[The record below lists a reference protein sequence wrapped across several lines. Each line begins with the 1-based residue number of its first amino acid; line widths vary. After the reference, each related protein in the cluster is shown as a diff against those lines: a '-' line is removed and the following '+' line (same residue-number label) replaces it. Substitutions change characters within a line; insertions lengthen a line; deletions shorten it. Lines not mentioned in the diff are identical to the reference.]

1 MKKIK
6 FGLKLWSTNIE
17 LIDQATHLIDEKIFD
32 YIELFVILDTQIE
45 PFIIDVPY
53 IIHIP
58 HEKFGV
64 NIGDASKKEYN
75 LQKIDES
82 ITWAN
87 RLNARYLILH
97 AGYGSIE
104 DAKDVLREI
113 ADDRL
118 LIENMPKVGL
128 NDELL
133 IGYSPAQI
141 EELIGD
147 NDAGLCL
154 DLNHAA
160 KAAVSLGVDYR
171 GYVRDF
177 SVFDPKMFHISDGTL
192 DNEKDEHLNIGE
204 GDYDFDYLLH
214 CVLGSASGLVTV
226 ETPRV
231 YQDSLGEDLRNV
243 LVLKDILSKTK
254 SDYAEGVKIYV
265 GETL

>member
-1 MKKIK
+1 MRNALK
-6 FGLKLWSTNIE
+6 FGIKLWSINTN
-17 LIDQATHLIDEKIFD
+17 LIDQAVHLIDEEVFD
-32 YIELFVILDTQIE
+32 YIELMVIPDSEIK
-45 PFIIDVPY
+45 PFLIDIPY

-64 NIGDASKKEYN
+64 NIGDPAAKECS
-75 LQKIDES
+75 LQKINES

-87 RLNARYLILH
+87 RLNAKYLILH
-97 AGYGSIE
+97 AGHGSMKH
-104 DAKDVLREI
+104 ATDVLREI

-118 LIENMPKVGL
+118 LIENVPKVGL
-128 NDELL
+128 NDEPM

-147 NDAGLCL
+147 GDRGLCL

-171 GYVRDF
+171 GYVQDF

-214 CVLGSASGLVTV
+214 CVLSSASGLVTV
-226 ETPRV
+226 ETPRM
-231 YQDSLGEDLRNV
+231 YQGSLDEDMRNV
-243 LVLKDILSKTK
+243 LALEDILLKTK
-254 SDYAEGVKIYV
+254 RDYADG
-265 GETL
+265 T

>member
-32 YIELFVILDTQIE
+32 YIELFVIPDTQIK
-45 PFIIDVPY
+45 PFLIDVPY

-87 RLNARYLILH
+87 RLNAKYLILH
-97 AGYGSIE
+97 AGHGSME
-104 DAKDVLREI
+104 HATDVLRGI

-118 LIENMPKVGL
+118 LIENVPKVGL
-128 NDELL
+128 NDEPM

-147 NDAGLCL
+147 GDRGLCL

-160 KAAVSLGVDYR
+160 KAAVSLGVDYKE
-171 GYVRDF
+171 YVKGFLRF
-177 SVFDPKMFHISDGTL
+177 EPKMFHVSDGML
-192 DNEKDEHLNIGE
+192 SEERDEHLGIGE
-204 GDYDFDYLLH
+204 GEYDLGYFLQ
-214 CVLGSASGLVTV
+214 CVKDNSSGLVTL
-226 ETPRV
+226 ETPRLN
-231 YQDSLGEDLRNV
+231 QKSLYEDIQNLN
-243 LVLKDILSKTK
+243 
-254 SDYAEGVKIYV
+254 KIKIMQ
-265 GETL
+265 LQ

>member
-1 MKKIK
+1 MGNLRVLWLWHYLNNKMKKIK
-6 FGLKLWSTNIE
+6 FGLKLWSTNIG
-17 LIDQATHLIDEKIFD
+17 LIDQAIHLIDEKIFD
-32 YIELFVILDTQIE
+32 YIELFVIPDTQIS
-45 PFIIDVPY
+45 PFMVDVSY

-64 NIGDASKKEYN
+64 NIGDAIKKEYN

-82 ITWAN
+82 IAWAD

-97 AGYGSIE
+97 AGHGSMKH
-104 DAKDVLREI
+104 ATDVLREI

-118 LIENMPKVGL
+118 LIENVPKVGL
-128 NDELL
+128 NDELM

-147 NDAGLCL
+147 GDRGLCL

-171 GYVRDF
+171 EYVQDF

-204 GDYDFDYLLH
+204 GDYDFDYLLQ

-226 ETPRV
+226 ETPRMHKG
-231 YQDSLGEDLRNV
+231 SLNEDIQNV
-243 LVLKDILSKTK
+243 LTLKGTMT
-254 SDYAEGVKIYV
+254 V
-265 GETL
+265 

>member
-17 LIDQATHLIDEKIFD
+17 LIDQATHLIDEKIFA
-32 YIELFVILDTQIE
+32 YIELFVIPDTQIK
-45 PFIIDVPY
+45 PFLLDVPY

-82 ITWAN
+82 ITWADK
-87 RLNARYLILH
+87 LNAKYLILH

-104 DAKDVLREI
+104 DATDVLREV

-128 NDELL
+128 NDEPM

-147 NDAGLCL
+147 GDRGLCL

-171 GYVRDF
+171 EYVRDF
-177 SVFDPKMFHISDGTL
+177 LVFDPKMFHISDGTL

-204 GDYDFDYLLH
+204 GDYDFGVLMN
-214 CVLGSASGLVTV
+214 CVNRSEFKYVTL
-226 ETPRV
+226 ETPRAK
-231 YQDSLGEDLRNV
+231 LGSFEDD
-243 LVLKDILSKTK
+243 LKNLSKLT
-254 SDYAEGVKIYV
+254 SWSI
-265 GETL
+265 L

>member
-32 YIELFVILDTQIE
+32 YIELFVIPDTQLS
-45 PFIIDVPY
+45 PFMIDVPY

-64 NIGDASKKEYN
+64 NIGDPNKREYN

-82 ITWAN
+82 ITWADT
-87 RLNARYLILH
+87 LNAKYLILH
-97 AGYGSIE
+97 AGHGSMKH
-104 DAKDVLREI
+104 ATDVLREI

-128 NDELL
+128 NDEPM

-141 EELIGD
+141 EELIGAGD
-147 NDAGLCL
+147 RGLCL

-171 GYVRDF
+171 EYVQDF
-177 SVFDPKMFHISDGTL
+177 LVFDPTMFHISDGKL

-204 GDYDFDYLLH
+204 GDYDFNYLLQY
-214 CVLGSASGLVTV
+214 VLGSASGSVTV
-226 ETPRV
+226 ETPRM
-231 YQDSLGEDLRNV
+231 YQGSLGEDLRNV

-254 SDYAEGVKIYV
+254 SDYADG
-265 GETL
+265 T